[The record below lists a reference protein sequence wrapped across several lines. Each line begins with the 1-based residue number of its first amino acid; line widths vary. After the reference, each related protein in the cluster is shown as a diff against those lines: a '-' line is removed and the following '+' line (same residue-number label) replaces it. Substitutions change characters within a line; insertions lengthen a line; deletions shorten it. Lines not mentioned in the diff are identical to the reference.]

1 MMKKVIYLIYEVVKQ
16 FPEGGLINRG
26 VEYFCQNR
34 NRDMWRDCKKLWFG
48 QKMHELERIRT
59 LFYISEE

>member
-1 MMKKVIYLIYEVVKQ
+1 MTIMRNAIYLIYEVAKQ

-34 NRDMWRDCKKLWFG
+34 NRDMWRDRKKIVVWP
-48 QKMHELERIRT
+48 KNA
-59 LFYISEE
+59 